1 MKTCHGGHN
10 DQLLFI
16 HFVIFHFIYL
26 VFLDLL
32 QMYLMPFEAK
42 SNSFVPYIWSFS
54 PLGNENNSVHVK
66 LEKERDGPLVSH
78 MCH

>member
-1 MKTCHGGHN
+1 
-10 DQLLFI
+10 
-16 HFVIFHFIYL
+16 
-26 VFLDLL
+26 
-32 QMYLMPFEAK
+32 MYLMPFEAK